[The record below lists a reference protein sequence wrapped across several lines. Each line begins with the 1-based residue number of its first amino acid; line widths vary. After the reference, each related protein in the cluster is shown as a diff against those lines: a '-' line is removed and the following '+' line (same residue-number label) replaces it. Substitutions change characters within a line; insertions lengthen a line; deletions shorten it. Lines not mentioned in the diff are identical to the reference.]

1 MADIREAGARIRLMA
16 MATFPPASPP
26 LEGRAVQ
33 VRKKKAEDRR
43 QNA

>member
-26 LEGRAVQ
+26 RSPVPEYMP
-33 VRKKKAEDRR
+33 
-43 QNA
+43 